1 MTNATVWARRVKEWR
16 ASGKSS
22 VEFAAGKGFT
32 GGGLRHW
39 AYRLKLEEEAASSTS
54 PGAPA
59 EPRSKRTASPP
70 KPQRKAVRVA
80 RVIRTSPG
88 APPVS
93 ARVDGSIVFDFAGT
107 RVAVQADYDRAALR
121 DLLALLGEAGEPLVR
136 QGLR

>member
-1 MTNATVWARRVKEWR
+1 MTSATVWARRVREWR
-16 ASGKSS
+16 ASGQSS
-22 VEFAAGKGFT
+22 EAFAAGKGFT
-32 GGGLRHW
+32 GGGLRFW
-39 AYRLKLEEEAASSTS
+39 AHRLKLEDAGSR
-54 PGAPA
+54 APA
-59 EPRSKRTASPP
+59 ESRSRP
-70 KPQRKAVRVA
+70 KAAPAKTRRKAVRVA

-136 QGLR
+136 RGAR